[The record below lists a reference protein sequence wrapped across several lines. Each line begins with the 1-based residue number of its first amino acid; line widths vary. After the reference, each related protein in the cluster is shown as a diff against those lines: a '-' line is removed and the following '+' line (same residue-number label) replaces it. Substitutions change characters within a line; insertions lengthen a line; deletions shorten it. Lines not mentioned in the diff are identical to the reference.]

1 LEASLKFLRHLKNR
15 DNQKEG
21 NVLREMYFGKFK
33 EGIIWD
39 YLEMNLERKG
49 IEKQINNIL
58 LLKSN
63 FLVNYKLINI
73 YN

>member
-1 LEASLKFLRHLKNR
+1 
-15 DNQKEG
+15 
-21 NVLREMYFGKFK
+21 MYCGKFK